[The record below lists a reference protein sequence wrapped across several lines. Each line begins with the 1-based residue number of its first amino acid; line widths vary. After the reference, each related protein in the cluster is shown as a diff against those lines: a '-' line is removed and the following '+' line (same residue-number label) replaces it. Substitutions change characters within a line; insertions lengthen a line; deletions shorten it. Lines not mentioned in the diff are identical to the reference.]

1 MLEKIEA
8 WYREA
13 AILHGDDWR
22 NIETYVAQKIAAASS
37 SEHTHLQEQMR
48 ALLGNKGWVLH

>member
-13 AILHGDDWR
+13 ASLHGDDWA
-22 NIETYVAQKIAAASS
+22 NVETYVARKIAAISS
-37 SEHTHLQEQMR
+37 LDHARLLDEMR
-48 ALLGNKGWVLH
+48 ALLGNKGELLH

>member
-13 AILHGDDWR
+13 ATLHGDDWP
-22 NIETYVAQKIAAASS
+22 NIESYVARKLAASGEQPQVLEQLWTLLKGK
-37 SEHTHLQEQMR
+37 SEI
-48 ALLGNKGWVLH
+48 LH

>member
-13 AILHGDDWR
+13 ANLHGDDWP
-22 NIETYVAQKIAAASS
+22 NIETYVARKIAAASS
-37 SEHTHLQEQMR
+37 ADHGRFMEQMR
-48 ALLGNKGWVLH
+48 ALLGNKGAILH